1 MVKTYLKTVR
11 RMFKK
16 HLIRLLSLIGIVLI
30 STGFISGIGSPTDMI
45 KDSIENYYKSQNVSD
60 FVVKSKTGSFTDEQI
75 LAVKNHCGEGNVEE
89 GMSVDIQTE
98 ERRSLRLYFLNL
110 ENMKIN
116 KFELVEGE
124 RITVDDVNCVYAEE
138 KDNVIK
144 GHFVGEKVEIDIASA
159 LNLTIEKINV
169 TIKGIVRS
177 PLTFAKDG
185 EPSYNNPEDTE
196 IPDNISEINKL
207 DLLEN
212 ILYCPID
219 LCPTI
224 IPKGDLYIKAENQD
238 LFNSFSYGYEK
249 YVEREKVELVKLLGD
264 DIRIITLYDN
274 YSFKSIIASANK
286 VRGIGNILMVIFIAV
301 TLLVVLSSMMRLMDE
316 ERSQIA
322 CLKTLGYGSTSVVLR
337 YVFFA
342 LVALAIGG
350 GVGFFVGYG
359 VSWLIC
365 FVFGYGHVMPP
376 ISVVVNPSYYF
387 ISLGVIV
394 AATLIAVFSVGMRLA
409 NNAPADL
416 LRPKTPKKGKR
427 ILLERIPFIWKRLS
441 FKYKSSLRNVFR
453 YKTRFFMML
462 ISVAVSTGL
471 VFAGLALL
479 DMCVFGDF
487 GSPAIVGIAVVVV
500 AFAGLLTAVVI
511 NTLTTIN
518 ISEREREIATL
529 MVLGYHDGEICGY
542 IYREI
547 CISAFFGI
555 LLGYPVG
562 IGLATLVFKTIG
574 FGAVGDVSWFIWILI
589 PFIVFGFTLLVT
601 LMLRPKIV
609 KTKMNESLKAVE

>member
-1 MVKTYLKTVR
+1 M
-11 RMFKK
+11 
-16 HLIRLLSLIGIVLI
+16 
-30 STGFISGIGSPTDMI
+30 
-45 KDSIENYYKSQNVSD
+45 
-60 FVVKSKTGSFTDEQI
+60 
-75 LAVKNHCGEGNVEE
+75 
-89 GMSVDIQTE
+89 
-98 ERRSLRLYFLNL
+98 
-110 ENMKIN
+110 
-116 KFELVEGE
+116 
-124 RITVDDVNCVYAEE
+124 
-138 KDNVIK
+138 
-144 GHFVGEKVEIDIASA
+144 
-159 LNLTIEKINV
+159 
-169 TIKGIVRS
+169 
-177 PLTFAKDG
+177 
-185 EPSYNNPEDTE
+185 
-196 IPDNISEINKL
+196 
-207 DLLEN
+207 
-212 ILYCPID
+212 YCPID

-249 YVEREKVELVKLLGD
+249 YVEKEKVELVKLLGD

-441 FKYKSSLRNVFR
+441 FKYKSSMRNVFR

-462 ISVAVSTGL
+462 ISIAVSTGL

-589 PFIVFGFTLLVT
+589 AFIVFGFTLLVT